1 MNAAAG
7 SNPEAAAV
15 TEVTFGGSEQ
25 AAQARP
31 VRLSHGEVGGEV
43 ELAGLVESL
52 ALGNEARHN
61 DS

>member
-15 TEVTFGGSEQ
+15 TEVTFGRSEQ
-25 AAQARP
+25 AAQSRP
-31 VRLSHGEVGGEV
+31 MRLGHGEVRGEV

-52 ALGNEARHN
+52 ALSNEARHN
-61 DS
+61 GS